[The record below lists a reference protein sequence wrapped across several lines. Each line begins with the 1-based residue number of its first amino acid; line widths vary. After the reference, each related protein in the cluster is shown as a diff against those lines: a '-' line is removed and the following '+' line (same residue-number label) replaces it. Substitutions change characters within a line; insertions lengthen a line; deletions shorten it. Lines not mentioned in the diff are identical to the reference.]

1 MTKLLEDAM
10 DRVRAL
16 PPDLQD
22 EIARLVLSLVGD
34 EDGPVV
40 LTPQKDAAIAR
51 SMEAAERGEFATDA
65 QLRAVWAKHGL

>member
-40 LTPQKDAAIAR
+40 LTPQEDAAIAR
-51 SMEAAERGEFATDA
+51 SMEAADRGEFATDA

>member
-1 MTKLLEDAM
+1 MTKLLEDVM

-40 LTPQKDAAIAR
+40 LTP
-51 SMEAAERGEFATDA
+51 
-65 QLRAVWAKHGL
+65 

>member
-1 MTKLLEDAM
+1 MTKLLEDVM

-40 LTPQKDAAIAR
+40 LTPQEDAAIAR
-51 SMEAAERGEFATDA
+51 SMEAADRGEFATDA